1 MHGKKP
7 TRTPACSGFYRSSP
21 PPCKPESRRFASTL
35 PCQRHKVHHGEGGA
49 LKRSNLHENCLPF
62 SVKPAST
69 DYHPSF
75 QHHLYYYRQHFSAWS
90 RNGDDDVFVIT
101 IVIIIIISALN
112 DVMPSHL
119 RDLDPSSRR
128 RGLMERYGTKAD
140 LVSEV
145 LEQITDKQEEEKINK
160 RKDKLR
166 LLLKPDADEARTW
179 AKITAL
185 APSVSL
191 FALHRFSQHGEFQI
205 HHSPGRRR
213 AWARSV
219 CAQVVRW
226 HCTTLHK
233 SYASTQDR

>member
-1 MHGKKP
+1 M
-7 TRTPACSGFYRSSP
+7 
-21 PPCKPESRRFASTL
+21 
-35 PCQRHKVHHGEGGA
+35 
-49 LKRSNLHENCLPF
+49 
-62 SVKPAST
+62 
-69 DYHPSF
+69 
-75 QHHLYYYRQHFSAWS
+75 
-90 RNGDDDVFVIT
+90 II

-191 FALHRFSQHGEFQI
+191 
-205 HHSPGRRR
+205 
-213 AWARSV
+213 
-219 CAQVVRW
+219 
-226 HCTTLHK
+226 
-233 SYASTQDR
+233 